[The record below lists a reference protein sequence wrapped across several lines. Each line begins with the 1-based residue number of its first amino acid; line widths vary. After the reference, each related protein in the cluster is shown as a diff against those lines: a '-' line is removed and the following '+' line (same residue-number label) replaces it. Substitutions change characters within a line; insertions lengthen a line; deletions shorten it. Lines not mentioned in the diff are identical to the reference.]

1 MSMYDVDEQWRRCLD
16 NALYFGGIQHLKD
29 ATFYYRL
36 FESFSRL
43 GDLGKGLLVSLAKSH
58 SHLVDPHLYTFL
70 EEHHLEE
77 LYRAFE
83 QAGRFEE
90 AALRL
95 KFLAEET
102 IEMREERYL
111 KLKTVGILEGTK
123 PPELLQQR
131 IRWLSQAILCLQG
144 TGIQG
149 GSIRSL
155 ADLMQNLHDSRE
167 VLEVQQHLADEIMP
181 IAEVAD
187 DIKLAV
193 KSSVLTNRH
202 MWDLLEYRL
211 PSEYEASTPLWQQK
225 DLYGLCLRVLALS
238 DERTNER
245 YTEKVKSMW
254 KRIIEVAFARDDRRG
269 VETEVEKWGKVFCPL
284 HSIRDD
290 DGLVFPLRAIVD
302 AMEHL
307 SHEQE
312 MVGTDARD
320 LESSGWVVSLL
331 HHRVKIP
338 HMALFNRYQQLLSDP
353 LWQPRNEQP
362 KKQVHLL
369 KAIAF
374 LLQSWLRSTRDDD
387 INDLRVAQ
395 IDFEEFQIKLVASAP
410 YFDSP
415 VEREDLQRAF
425 RDSMERRR
433 HLNW

>member
-1 MSMYDVDEQWRRCLD
+1 MA
-16 NALYFGGIQHLKD
+16 ALPGQCPVLRGHTAPQGPSPKPILTLALTLTLLLTLLNLALTLKD

-102 IEMREERYL
+102 IEMREERYD

-181 IAEVAD
+181 IAEVQPC
-187 DIKLAV
+187 
-193 KSSVLTNRH
+193 SLT
-202 MWDLLEYRL
+202 LE
-211 PSEYEASTPLWQQK
+211 P
-225 DLYGLCLRVLALS
+225 
-238 DERTNER
+238 
-245 YTEKVKSMW
+245 
-254 KRIIEVAFARDDRRG
+254 
-269 VETEVEKWGKVFCPL
+269 
-284 HSIRDD
+284 
-290 DGLVFPLRAIVD
+290 
-302 AMEHL
+302 
-307 SHEQE
+307 
-312 MVGTDARD
+312 
-320 LESSGWVVSLL
+320 
-331 HHRVKIP
+331 
-338 HMALFNRYQQLLSDP
+338 
-353 LWQPRNEQP
+353 
-362 KKQVHLL
+362 
-369 KAIAF
+369 
-374 LLQSWLRSTRDDD
+374 
-387 INDLRVAQ
+387 
-395 IDFEEFQIKLVASAP
+395 
-410 YFDSP
+410 
-415 VEREDLQRAF
+415 
-425 RDSMERRR
+425 
-433 HLNW
+433 